1 MPREVSVF
9 APATVSNVACGFDV
23 MGFAVN
29 EPGDIATVR
38 EIKKS
43 GVFLK
48 IVNGKDDRLPREA
61 SKNTA
66 GIAVIEFLNKINVP
80 TGIEIELHKKMPMGS
95 GLGSSAAS
103 AVAAVYAANI
113 LLNNPLSRNELL
125 PFVLE
130 AEKAACGSAHADNAA
145 PSLLGGFVLIRSY
158 NPLDTISLEVPVKLM
173 CTILHP
179 FLEIKTEYA
188 RKILSKKIL
197 LKDAVTQWGNVG
209 GLITG
214 LLKEDYDLIGRSLQD
229 VIAEPLRAKLIP
241 GFFEIKK
248 AAMKAGALG
257 CSISGSGPAI
267 FALSISKS
275 IANNIG
281 QAMKEACEKKDIDN
295 NIYISEINKEGPRI
309 ISQKVL

>member
-23 MGFAVN
+23 MGFAVH

-38 EIKKS
+38 KIEKP

-48 IVNGKDDRLPREA
+48 IVGGGDDRLPRES

-66 GIAVIEFLNKINVP
+66 GIAVIEFLKKMKVA

-103 AVAAVYAANI
+103 AVAAVYATNI
-113 LLNNPLSRNELL
+113 LFNNPLSRNELL

-158 NPLDTISLEVPVKLM
+158 NPLDTLSLAVPANLM

-209 GLITG
+209 GLVTG
-214 LLKEDYDLIGRSLQD
+214 LLKNDYDLIGRSLQD
-229 VIAEPLRAKLIP
+229 VIAEPLRSKLIP
-241 GFFEIKK
+241 GFIEIKK
-248 AAMKAGALG
+248 AAMNAGALG

-267 FALSISKS
+267 FALSKSKS
-275 IANNIG
+275 IANNVG
-281 QAMKEACEKKDIDN
+281 QAMKAACDKKDIDN

-309 ISQKVL
+309 IS

>member
-1 MPREVSVF
+1 MMLREVSVF

-29 EPGDIATVR
+29 EPGDIVTVR
-38 EIKKS
+38 EIKKP

-66 GIAVIEFLNKINVP
+66 GIAVIEFLKKINVT

-113 LLNNPLSRNELL
+113 FLGNPLSRNELL

-158 NPLDTISLEVPVKLM
+158 NPLDTISLEVPAKLM

-209 GLITG
+209 GLVTG
-214 LLKEDYDLIGRSLQD
+214 LLKNDYDLIGRSLQD

-241 GFFEIKK
+241 GFYEIKQ
-248 AAMKAGALG
+248 AAMNAGALG

-267 FALSISKS
+267 FALSRSKS
-275 IANNIG
+275 IANNVG
-281 QAMKEACEKKDIDN
+281 LAMKDACEKKDVDN
-295 NIYISEINKEGPRI
+295 NIYVSEINKEGPRI
-309 ISQKVL
+309 IS

>member
-23 MGFAVN
+23 MGFAVH

-38 EIKKS
+38 KIEKP

-48 IVNGKDDRLPREA
+48 IVGGGDDRLPRES

-66 GIAVIEFLNKINVP
+66 GIAVIEFLKKMKVA

-103 AVAAVYAANI
+103 AVAAVYATNI
-113 LLNNPLSRNELL
+113 LFDNPLSRNELL

-158 NPLDTISLEVPVKLM
+158 NPLDTLSLAVPANLM

-209 GLITG
+209 GLVTG
-214 LLKEDYDLIGRSLQD
+214 LLKNDYDLIGRSLQD
-229 VIAEPLRAKLIP
+229 VIAEPLRSKLIP
-241 GFFEIKK
+241 GFIEIKK
-248 AAMKAGALG
+248 AAMNAGALG

-267 FALSISKS
+267 FALSKSKS
-275 IANNIG
+275 IANNVG
-281 QAMKEACEKKDIDN
+281 QAMKAACDKKDIDN
-295 NIYISEINKEGPRI
+295 KIYISEVNKEGPRI
-309 ISQKVL
+309 IS